1 MARTAGSALLALSM
15 ALAATS
21 GLAEKGGKGGG
32 GGKPGGG
39 GGDPEPAPDAAIVCM
54 GRGMW
59 KVNADG
65 SNLTRILSRVPG
77 WDPEPAWSHD
87 AGHVVVNAAFGEVGI
102 YRLEANGSNVTMIAG
117 LTSGYVAGPD
127 WSPVPTLDGS
137 YRVVFEDDGLNGP
150 PGSGNRDLFLVRPD
164 GTALVNLTQTPD
176 SSEHQAAWAPDA
188 TRIACKANGG
198 DFVVI
203 HLGYDSEAGTLV
215 EVPPRT
221 SLVKDVP
228 DSPLRAMA
236 MKGDPTWSPDGTAVA
251 VWARPTTVYADPTD
265 IWIIP
270 VNDPA
275 GAFNLTNT
283 PGIHEG
289 NPAWSADGSEVAFRS
304 QFSDGKDDGVYAV
317 SLDGSGYRRI
327 VDRKSK
333 PNWRPFP

>member
-1 MARTAGSALLALSM
+1 VKEKTRRLSRRTMARTAGSALLALSM

-150 PGSGNRDLFLVRPD
+150 PGSGNRDLFLVSIRQR
-164 GTALVNLTQTPD
+164 G
-176 SSEHQAAWAPDA
+176 
-188 TRIACKANGG
+188 
-198 DFVVI
+198 
-203 HLGYDSEAGTLV
+203 
-215 EVPPRT
+215 PRT
-221 SLVKDVP
+221 RRA
-228 DSPLRAMA
+228 SP
-236 MKGDPTWSPDGTAVA
+236 
-251 VWARPTTVYADPTD
+251 ARPTAATSSSSTSAT
-265 IWIIP
+265 
-270 VNDPA
+270 
-275 GAFNLTNT
+275 T
-283 PGIHEG
+283 PRLGHSWRFRLAR
-289 NPAWSADGSEVAFRS
+289 AW
-304 QFSDGKDDGVYAV
+304 
-317 SLDGSGYRRI
+317 
-327 VDRKSK
+327 
-333 PNWRPFP
+333 